1 MASNSTAKGY
11 DNQALFH
18 GATAVKK
25 KLCVASGELVY
36 NLPWQL
42 VSVYLAF
49 FMTDI
54 AMIPAAATSIL
65 FLIARCWDAVNDPL
79 IGSLADR
86 TRSKMGRYRP
96 WMLVGSIGLLPL
108 CVLLFW
114 AHPTWPEA
122 GRTAYGCIL
131 YIAIVVFST
140 CWNIPFCALNGC
152 ISPYPTE
159 RASFS
164 SYRIMFSSAACGLSV
179 LIFQS
184 LIPVL
189 SGPDGNAIKGYVL
202 SALIV
207 CLIAVPFIF
216 TSIRGTR
223 EAFQPPAQQKYTA
236 KQMLKS
242 FTQNPPLLIVCVSFF
257 VYGFLNYGR
266 SAVGMY
272 YFTYVWGDAGL
283 FMIYGTFVAF
293 ICAGAAFFSAAI
305 VKLFKG
311 KRNALLMTYAVGAAI
326 NMICFF
332 ITPSN
337 SSGTMELTFLLL
349 TGVTNGMT
357 TALLY
362 AIIGDATD
370 YGQWKTGTRADGLCS
385 SGTSFMMKLGGAI
398 APTILLAL
406 LAATGY
412 VANAEA
418 QTAEALGSMNVMM
431 NLVPAILCAVSFVLY
446 LFYKLDD
453 KLHAQIMSD
462 LKERGQL
469 IMNDENSENS

>member
-1 MASNSTAKGY
+1 MADKTMAKGY
-11 DNQALFH
+11 DDQALFH
-18 GATAVKK
+18 GSTAVKK
-25 KLCVASGELVY
+25 KLCFASGELVY

-49 FMTDI
+49 FMTDV
-54 AMIPAAATSIL
+54 AMIPAAATSII
-65 FLIARCWDAVNDPL
+65 FLVARCWDAINDPL

-86 TRSKMGRYRP
+86 TRTKMGRYRP
-96 WMLVGSIGLLPL
+96 WMLGGAIGLLPL

-114 AHPTWPEA
+114 AHPMWPEA
-122 GRTAYGCIL
+122 GRTAYGAIL
-131 YIAIVVFST
+131 YILIVIFST
-140 CWNIPFCALNGC
+140 SWNIPFCALNGC

-164 SYRIMFSSAACGLSV
+164 SYRIMFSSAACGFSV

-184 LIPVL
+184 LIPKFA
-189 SGPDGNAIKGYVL
+189 GMEGNVVRGYAM
-202 SALIV
+202 SALVI
-207 CLIAVPFIF
+207 CLIAVPFVF
-216 TSIRGTR
+216 TAIKGTK

-236 KQMLKS
+236 REMLRN
-242 FTQNPPLLIVCVSFF
+242 FTKNPPLLIVCISFF

-272 YFTYVWGDAGL
+272 YFTYVWGNPNL

-293 ICAGAAFFSAAI
+293 ICAGAAFFSAFI

-311 KRNALLMTYAVGAAI
+311 KKNALLVTYAVGAAI
-326 NMICFF
+326 NMVCFF
-332 ITPSN
+332 IRPTN
-337 SSGTMELTFLLL
+337 STGTMELTFLLL
-349 TGVTNGMT
+349 TGITTGIT

-362 AIIGDATD
+362 SIIGDATD

-385 SGTSFMMKLGGAI
+385 SGTSFMLKLGGAI

-406 LAATGY
+406 LATTGY
-412 VANAEA
+412 VANAET
-418 QTAEALGSMNVMM
+418 QTTEALSSMNIMM
-431 NLVPAILCAVSFVLY
+431 NLVPALLCIVSFILY

-453 KLHAQIMSD
+453 KLHAQIIEE

-469 IMNDENSENS
+469 IMNVEDNKKA

>member
-25 KLCVASGELVY
+25 KLCFASGELVY
-36 NLPWQL
+36 NLPWQI

-49 FMTDI
+49 FMTDV
-54 AMIPAAATSIL
+54 ALIPAAATSII
-65 FLIARCWDAVNDPL
+65 FLVARCWDAINDPL

-86 TRSKMGRYRP
+86 TRTKMGRYRP
-96 WMLVGSIGLLPL
+96 WMLVGAIGLLPL
-108 CVLLFW
+108 CVLLLW
-114 AHPTWPEA
+114 AHPTWSDPA
-122 GRTAYGCIL
+122 RTAYGAIL
-131 YIAIVVFST
+131 YILIVVFST

-164 SYRIMFSSAACGLSV
+164 SYRIMFSSAACGFSV

-184 LIPVL
+184 LIPKF
-189 SGPDGNAIKGYVL
+189 SGAEGNLVNGYVL
-202 SALIV
+202 ATLVV
-207 CLIAVPFIF
+207 CLIAVPFVF
-216 TSIRGTR
+216 TSIKGTR

-236 KQMLKS
+236 KEMLS
-242 FTQNPPLLIVCVSFF
+242 NFTKNPPLLIVCISFF

-272 YFTYVWGDAGL
+272 YFTYVWGDANL

-293 ICAGAAFFSAAI
+293 ICAGAAFFSAFI

-311 KRNALLMTYAVGAAI
+311 KRNALLMTYAAGAVI

-332 ITPSN
+332 VTPSN
-337 SSGTMELTFLLL
+337 SSGTVELTFLLL
-349 TGVTNGMT
+349 TGVTNGVT

-412 VANAEA
+412 VANAEV
-418 QTAEALGSMNVMM
+418 QTAEALSSMNVMM
-431 NLVPAILCAVSFVLY
+431 NLVPALLCAISFVLY

-453 KLHAQIMSD
+453 KLHAQIIDD

-469 IMNDENSENS
+469 IMNVEGDEKA